1 VTFSLVARDADGSF
15 GAVIAS
21 SSPAVSARCL
31 WLRDRVGAVAT
42 QNITDPRIGNRALDL
57 LSTGIAADEALL
69 RIESD
74 DPTFAYRQVL
84 AVDARGRASVRSGS
98 AALGMVASAIGDGAV
113 AAGNML
119 ADLSVPQAMVKGW
132 SQAEGEIEERLL
144 AALRAGR
151 DAGGEAGPIH
161 SAGLAVV
168 SSVGWR
174 VTDLRV
180 DWHEDDPVG
189 ELAALLSVW
198 LPQRDDYVARGLNP
212 GESAGYGV
220 PGDARP

>member
-1 VTFSLVARDADGSF
+1 MTFALLARDTDGSF

-42 QNITDPRIGNRALDL
+42 QNITDPRIGDRALDL
-57 LSTGIAADEALL
+57 LATGIAADDVLG
-69 RIESD
+69 RIESE

-84 AVDARGRASVRSGS
+84 AVDARGRASARSGS
-98 AALGMVASAIGDGAV
+98 EALGVVASAISHGIV

-119 ADLSVPQAMVKGW
+119 ADSSVPQAMVDGL
-132 SQAEGEIEERLL
+132 SRAEGHFEERLL
-144 AALRAGR
+144 AALQAGL

-168 SSVGWR
+168 STVGWR
-174 VTDLRV
+174 ITDLRV
-180 DWHEDDPVG
+180 DWHDDDPVG
-189 ELAALLSVW
+189 ELSRLLSIW
-198 LPQRDDYVARGLNP
+198 LPQRDDYIARGLNP
-212 GESAGYGV
+212 GQSAGYGV